1 MDPPQ
6 GSHRLIHKTLF
17 QNMTILLNVAYNN
30 MLDNVLPLHL
40 STIPWV
46 GSKCCFFS
54 LLKVFML
61 AIKFTR
67 MKHRIPCK
75 QIFCPF
81 KAGFYTPSTLWL
93 GQNIFF

>member
-6 GSHRLIHKTLF
+6 GSHRLIYKTLF
-17 QNMTILLNVAYNN
+17 QNMTILLNVGYNN

-46 GSKCCFFS
+46 GSKCFVLFS

-61 AIKFTR
+61 DIKFTR

-75 QIFCPF
+75 QIFCHF
-81 KAGFYTPSTLWL
+81 TTD
-93 GQNIFF
+93 